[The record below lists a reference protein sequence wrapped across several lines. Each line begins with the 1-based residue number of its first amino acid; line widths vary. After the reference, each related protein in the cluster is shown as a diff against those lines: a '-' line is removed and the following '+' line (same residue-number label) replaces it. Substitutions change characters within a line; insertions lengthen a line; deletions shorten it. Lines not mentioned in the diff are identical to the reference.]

1 MPDRVSPAFIDEQA
15 EVTPEMWSYLMD
27 RVSPASPV
35 EIAEMLRR
43 FRLSVDVAG
52 SRMPWATDWP
62 LDRLACEAADLIEA
76 QQATIQQLREALAVM
91 DRRFRILLARQE
103 HFPDSEDEK
112 ALDIVEE
119 ALARSDGQEPR

>member
-35 EIAEMLRR
+35 
-43 FRLSVDVAG
+43 
-52 SRMPWATDWP
+52 RMDHEFGVSHPDLPFARAACKHCLQAT
-62 LDRLACEAADLIEA
+62 IEA
-76 QQATIQQLREALAVM
+76 QQSTIQQLREALEKM
-91 DRRFRILLARQE
+91 DRRFRMLLARQE

-112 ALDIVEE
+112 ALDMARA